1 MGEKKHDFTG
11 MSQDQKTVGGVSLT
25 NITVIEY
32 VFFYFVLSCSCTIVE
47 FS

>member
-25 NITVIEY
+25 NIAVIEY
-32 VFFYFVLSCSCTIVE
+32 VFFFTLSLVVVVLL
-47 FS
+47 